1 MNPPLPINQ
10 SILNGQPTTS
20 NGNGIGIFMPEN
32 QNQIAILPGRSSIFD
47 TVDEGLN
54 GQAGFGATAPA
65 AEDAAR
71 LDGEAGTLGGAF
83 TELIWPGWPP
93 RLPTPSEFHVFPC
106 LVLGLTR

>member
-10 SILNGQPTTS
+10 SILNGQQSTS
-20 NGNGIGIFMPEN
+20 NGNGNGIFMPEN
-32 QNQIAILPGRSSIFD
+32 QNQIAILNGRYSIFD
-47 TVDEGLN
+47 TADEGLN

-65 AEDAAR
+65 VEDGER

-93 RLPTPSEFHVFPC
+93 RLPTPSMSHLPPVESVN
-106 LVLGLTR
+106 